1 MSMFG
6 NYGSS
11 TYNPSS
17 NPFSTMNLDELQRNY
32 QLQMERVNNMKQTQ
46 QTSLPVMEEINR
58 LVSSMTSD
66 EQSILM
72 ESHEYQLAKQTYE
85 AGFMAYLSG
94 IFSSDYMAS
103 PDGKLAAEG
112 LLNTIRGVKDKITYE
127 AKVKREKM
135 DKMLELLDSDP
146 EMRARYEQ
154 LTSPRLSQVT
164 PPIQE
169 PREIVEN
176 TNKKNK

>member
-1 MSMFG
+1 MFG
-6 NYGSS
+6 NYGSNG
-11 TYNPSS
+11 YS

-46 QTSLPVMEEINR
+46 QASIPVMEEISR

-66 EQSILM
+66 EQRILM
-72 ESHEYQLAKQTYE
+72 ESHEYQLAKNTYE
-85 AGFMAYLSG
+85 QGFLGYLSG
-94 IFSSDYMAS
+94 IFSNDYIAS

-112 LLNTIRGVKDKITYE
+112 LLDTIRKVKDKITYE

-164 PPIQE
+164 AAQQS
-169 PREIVEN
+169 VSN
-176 TNKKNK
+176 TVSNTSEVKTI